1 MPFGLKNAKATY
13 ESLANKVF
21 EPLIEHTMEVYAD
34 DMIVKSIRD
43 ADHGQ
48 DLRKMFEIL

>member
-21 EPLIEHTMEVYAD
+21 EPLIEHTMEVYVND
-34 DMIVKSIRD
+34 IKSMCD
-43 ADHGQ
+43 AEHGQ
-48 DLRKMFEIL
+48 DLRKTFEIL